1 MGTTD
6 VTLEE
11 ANMRISFL
19 ARAVA
24 AFAAI
29 AFAIVLTSAAG
40 FAAEGFVGKYKTT
53 DTDGKPFAIW
63 LSDDGKAKGDRADEG
78 LAGMW
83 KEEGSAAVIT
93 WDSGWVTKITKD
105 GDKYTKTAEK
115 DGKPIGRPAD
125 AEKVE

>member
-1 MGTTD
+1 MQIT
-6 VTLEE
+6 
-11 ANMRISFL
+11 RFL
-19 ARAVA
+19 ARTTA

-53 DTDGKPFAIW
+53 DSKGEPFTIW
-63 LSDDGKAKGDRADEG
+63 LSDDGVAKGDRANEG

-93 WDSGWVTKITKD
+93 WDSGWVTKITKE
-105 GDKYTKTAEK
+105 GDSYKKTAFEK
-115 DGKPIGRPAD
+115 GKPEGPAT
-125 AEKVE
+125 AAQKVE

>member
-1 MGTTD
+1 MQTIRFFTRLSG
-6 VTLEE
+6 
-11 ANMRISFL
+11 
-19 ARAVA
+19 

-29 AFAIVLTSAAG
+29 AVAVALTASA

-53 DTDGKPFAIW
+53 DTDGKPFTIW
-63 LSDDGKAKGDRADEG
+63 LSDNGSAKGDRADEG
-78 LAGMW
+78 LQGMW

-115 DGKPIGRPAD
+115 DGKPVGSPAE

>member
-1 MGTTD
+1 MHT
-6 VTLEE
+6 
-11 ANMRISFL
+11 SFL
-19 ARAVA
+19 AKATA
-24 AFAAI
+24 AFAAL

-53 DTDGKPFAIW
+53 DTEGKTFTIW
-63 LSDDGKAKGDRADEG
+63 LSDDGVAKGDRANEG

-83 KEEGSAAVIT
+83 KEEGSSAVIT

-115 DGKPIGRPAD
+115 DGKAVGSPSD
-125 AEKVE
+125 VEKVE